1 MLAVFYLVA
10 MTYFGDRICRSF
22 YRFNSIQH
30 RVAAA
35 FLVGLLLS
43 TCITYLGS
51 LAFSKISQPFIA
63 GNLVFLAVFAVIVFK
78 LPHPTPAAYRSR
90 PPTSAIWDWT
100 ILGLLTLFAGW
111 LIFTTLG
118 FKDGSFQIPFKA
130 WSDFGANLS
139 LTQSF
144 ALGHNFPTEH
154 PFFPG
159 EIIRYHFLFWFQA
172 ANLEFL
178 GLDPVWGVNVLS
190 ILSFV
195 ALLILI
201 MSFAEMLFDSAAAGR
216 IAAFLFFFSTSL
228 SYIPFLRSQPSL
240 GEALHAIW
248 TRTQFVASGYPFRG
262 EDWGV
267 LTVDVFA
274 NQRHL
279 LSAVGL
285 MFVVLTFLIDRY
297 KPEFDKGDS
306 LEGGGRAP
314 LSSDLT
320 PLDEGPTEETPGT
333 TSGESGP
340 KRRLAAALQRG
351 ATLQSAAPYVFSGL
365 VIGCLPY
372 WNSAIFV
379 TAMIILVAFF
389 VLLPCRAYL
398 STLIVTALL
407 IGLPQVILFR
417 LGAVTPPDQSLFH
430 WGYTLQN
437 PTLMTLL
444 KYLVWTFGFKWLLV
458 IISLVLLPNFHRRV
472 FVAVSSLLPVVFL
485 FQLSTDVFNNHKLL
499 NMWSVFA
506 GTYAAYALWR
516 IAGLKIV
523 KLRVGPVLAILLTA
537 FTIAE
542 GVINI
547 FPVRNDSVLV
557 IPYQRDRLT
566 DWVLFNTEPTDV
578 FLTQTVLTHPI
589 LFAGRRV
596 YLGYTLFAW
605 TAGYN
610 VSDREKI
617 YRRMFEERDVVELVR
632 LLNEHKIAYVG
643 IDDGVRNN
651 RMIQGLNEV
660 VYQQH
665 FQKVF
670 EHPGHYDNIVIYK
683 VPK

>member
-1 MLAVFYLVA
+1 MLAVLYLAA

-22 YRFNSIQH
+22 YRFISMQH
-30 RVAAA
+30 RLATG

-51 LAFSKISQPFIA
+51 LAFARISQPLIA
-63 GNLVFLAVFAVIVFK
+63 GNLLFLAAFAILVYK
-78 LPHPTPAAYRSR
+78 LRSSVSSNTYRPRPESR
-90 PPTSAIWDWT
+90 PIWDW
-100 ILGLLTLFAGW
+100 IFLGLLVLFAGW

-159 EIIRYHFLFWFQA
+159 EMIRYHFLFWFQA

-178 GLDPVWGVNVLS
+178 GLTPVWSVNVLS
-190 ILSFV
+190 MLSFV

-201 MSFAEMLFDSAAAGR
+201 MSFAEILFDSAAVGR

-228 SYIPFLRSQPSL
+228 SYVPFLASHASL
-240 GEALHAIW
+240 RDALNAIVV
-248 TRTQFVASGYPFRG
+248 RTQFLPTGYPFRG

-279 LSAVGL
+279 ISALGL
-285 MFVVLTFLIDRY
+285 LFIVLTFLIDRY
-297 KPEFDKGDS
+297 RDAMGKGDS
-306 LEGGGRAP
+306 LECGGPAP
-314 LSSDLT
+314 LWPAIALRDDEAIKDT
-320 PLDEGPTEETPGT
+320 PSTISPEI
-333 TSGESGP
+333 GP
-340 KRRLAAALQRG
+340 KRRLAGALQG
-351 ATLQSAAPYVFSGL
+351 VAPYVFSGFL
-365 VIGCLPY
+365 IGLSPF

-379 TAMIILVAFF
+379 TAMIILVALL
-389 VLLPCRAYL
+389 VLLPCRIQL
-398 STLIVTALL
+398 VTLIATAVL
-407 IGLPQVILFR
+407 IGLPQVMLLR
-417 LGAVTPPDQSLFH
+417 WGVVTPPDQSIFH

-437 PTLMTLL
+437 PTVIAVL
-444 KYLVWTFGFKWLLV
+444 KYLAWTFGLKWLLV
-458 IISLVLLPNFHRRV
+458 TISLIFLSGFHRRV
-472 FVAVSSLLPVVFL
+472 FIAISSLLPVVFL
-485 FQLSTDVFNNHKLL
+485 CQLSTDVFNNHKLL
-499 NMWSVFA
+499 NVWSVFA
-506 GTYAAYALWR
+506 GVYAAYALWR
-516 IAGLKIV
+516 MGKLKIG
-523 KLRVGPVLAILLTA
+523 KLKFGPVLAVLLTV

-542 GVINI
+542 GVINL

-557 IPYQRDRLT
+557 VPYKNDRLT
-566 DWVLFNTEPTDV
+566 DWVLSNSQPTDV

-589 LFAGRRV
+589 LFTGRRV

-610 VSDREKI
+610 VSAREKL
-617 YRRMFEERDVVELVR
+617 YRRMFEERNAVELGR
-632 LLNEHKIAYVG
+632 LLNENRIAYVG

-651 RMIQGLNEV
+651 RMIQGLNEM

-670 EHPGHYDNIVIYK
+670 EERGRYDNIVIYK